1 MSLFAELFNEML
13 IRDFG
18 FNIFKALHELPEK
31 PKEEEKKKK
40 DEKKDEKKT
49 KKDDDKKEDG
59 DVEVKEEK

>member
-18 FNIFKALHELPEK
+18 FNIFKSLHELPEK

-40 DEKKDEKKT
+40 DEKKT

-59 DVEVKEEK
+59 DEDVKEEKWV